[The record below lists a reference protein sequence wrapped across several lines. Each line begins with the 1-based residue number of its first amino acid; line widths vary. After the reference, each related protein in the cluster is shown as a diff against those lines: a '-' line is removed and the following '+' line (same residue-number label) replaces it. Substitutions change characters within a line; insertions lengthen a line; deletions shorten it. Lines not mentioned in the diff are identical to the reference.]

1 MSDLRVAKEFLKQYL
16 PIVLLRVLDLN
27 GLEICKDKFHRVNLK
42 SKITDMLYRA
52 PLKEDST
59 TSSYI
64 AVLVEH
70 QSTPQ
75 KAMPLRVLS
84 YETAIMQQHMERYG
98 VVPLVYSI
106 VFYNGQSP
114 WNYSCD
120 IKDLIQAPQELIEHY
135 ALQPFQLVELNQ
147 ISDLELRRYQWAGMM
162 SLAMKHVYDRDI
174 LPALREMMDL
184 LKILEKQRGGDLVL
198 SLLYY
203 LHERGEVS
211 NLQELHK
218 LVASELP
225 TEGGRAMTIAEM
237 LRQEGRQE
245 GRLEGLQVGEYNK
258 SLTIAR
264 NLLQEGVNPELVA
277 KTTGVDINILKE
289 INSDKEKLPI
299 EESKR

>member
-1 MSDLRVAKEFLKQYL
+1 MSDLRVAKEFLQQHL
-16 PIVLLRVLDLN
+16 PKDLMRVLDLN
-27 GLEICKDKFHRVNLK
+27 GLEICKDKFHHVNLK

-59 TSSYI
+59 TFSYI

-75 KAMPLRVLS
+75 KTMPLRVLS
-84 YETAIMQQHMERYG
+84 YETAIMHQHMERYG
-98 VVPLVYSI
+98 VVSLVYSI
-106 VFYNGQSP
+106 VFYNGRLP

-135 ALQPFQLVELNQ
+135 ALQPFQLVDLNQ
-147 ISDLELRRYQWAGMM
+147 ISDLELRRNQWVGVM

-184 LKILEKQRGGDLVL
+184 LKIVEKQRGGDLVL

-245 GRLEGLQVGEYNK
+245 GRLEGLQTGEHNK

-264 NLLQEGVNPELVA
+264 NLLRKGVNPMLVA
-277 KTTGVDINILKE
+277 EATGLEMVTINEMMEVL
-289 INSDKEKLPI
+289 EKA
-299 EESKR
+299 